1 MVLPL
6 VAAGGVMVRPAWGQ
20 QMQQVAAGSAVPA
33 NAMHWMQRW
42 QQAVA
47 NHSYTGT
54 VTVMRE
60 RGSLHSAR
68 VWHAAQGVK
77 QIDRMEML
85 SGAPRTF
92 MRSGNEVSAWEGEG
106 KDRRLLAMRDGA
118 HGGSPFF
125 GIERLSQPQQ
135 REIARH
141 YRAVFLG
148 QQRVANYQADVVGF
162 VPSDNLR
169 APYRFWTEQK
179 TGLLLK
185 WQMLEMDSAPPYRWE
200 QAGVLREIAFSDVQ
214 VPAPVDYAAMQAM
227 LERSTGERRPS
238 GRHLPPV
245 TSLSEQGWAWRKPL
259 PGYVVQQC
267 YWRNIAGMRQGGR
280 QPVQQPQETADVAGE
295 QRVLHCVLTDG
306 LSRFS
311 LFIGPRVPDHPSGPP
326 RRSAETMARM
336 ASRMYANTYQLTAIG
351 AVPQA
356 ALQQAV
362 DSLYRP

>member
-169 APYRFWTEQK
+169 VPYRFWTEQK
-179 TGLLLK
+179 TG
-185 WQMLEMDSAPPYRWE
+185 
-200 QAGVLREIAFSDVQ
+200 
-214 VPAPVDYAAMQAM
+214 
-227 LERSTGERRPS
+227 
-238 GRHLPPV
+238 
-245 TSLSEQGWAWRKPL
+245 
-259 PGYVVQQC
+259 
-267 YWRNIAGMRQGGR
+267 
-280 QPVQQPQETADVAGE
+280 
-295 QRVLHCVLTDG
+295 
-306 LSRFS
+306 
-311 LFIGPRVPDHPSGPP
+311 
-326 RRSAETMARM
+326 
-336 ASRMYANTYQLTAIG
+336 
-351 AVPQA
+351 
-356 ALQQAV
+356 
-362 DSLYRP
+362 

>member
-1 MVLPL
+1 
-6 VAAGGVMVRPAWGQ
+6 MVRPAWGQ

-106 KDRRLLAMRDGA
+106 KDQRLLAMRDGA

-141 YRAVFLG
+141 
-148 QQRVANYQADVVGF
+148 
-162 VPSDNLR
+162 
-169 APYRFWTEQK
+169 
-179 TGLLLK
+179 
-185 WQMLEMDSAPPYRWE
+185 
-200 QAGVLREIAFSDVQ
+200 
-214 VPAPVDYAAMQAM
+214 
-227 LERSTGERRPS
+227 
-238 GRHLPPV
+238 
-245 TSLSEQGWAWRKPL
+245 
-259 PGYVVQQC
+259 
-267 YWRNIAGMRQGGR
+267 
-280 QPVQQPQETADVAGE
+280 
-295 QRVLHCVLTDG
+295 
-306 LSRFS
+306 
-311 LFIGPRVPDHPSGPP
+311 
-326 RRSAETMARM
+326 
-336 ASRMYANTYQLTAIG
+336 
-351 AVPQA
+351 
-356 ALQQAV
+356 
-362 DSLYRP
+362 